1 MLKQIFYTIVV
12 LIFAFSLF
20 ACQSSLANDI
30 NLDDLSSPIDIST
43 STSNLKLTRGTYTY
57 TLTKKAVLN
66 NKRYVVYGKDNMTFT
81 SEHKASPEDAYC
93 KFLEIIPADDKAAV
107 RAMNVPID
115 GPIEI
120 KTEAD
125 MGKAQQMIADTN
137 RLNSVKFVVGI
148 LPLNDSIKDVSR
160 QIRVRDT
167 IIVSGVHFKHSDVVN
182 NGQKEPL
189 THCLANTD
197 VFYLTRLEIE

>member
-1 MLKQIFYTIVV
+1 MLKQIACVIV
-12 LIFAFSLF
+12 IFFIFNLSG
-20 ACQSSLANDI
+20 CQNSIANDI
-30 NLDDLSSPIDIST
+30 NLDDLSSSINISN
-43 STSNLKLTRGTYTY
+43 SVSNLKLTRGTYTY
-57 TLTKKAVLN
+57 TLTKKTVLN
-66 NKRYVVYGKDNMTFT
+66 DRRYVVYGKDNMTFT

-107 RAMNVPID
+107 RAMNVPTD

-125 MGKAQQMIADTN
+125 MAGTQQMISDMN
-137 RLNSVKFVVGI
+137 RLNSVKFVIGI
-148 LPLNDSIKDVSR
+148 LPANDSIKDVSR

-167 IIVSGVHFKHSDVVN
+167 IIVSGVHFKHSEMVN